1 MGILEDVFVAAFNGE
16 AFPPIPRWVQWRHVS
31 EGLSHCEICLNLD
44 RRWFADDLKP
54 MLPQHPDCHCM
65 VEPLPYER
73 VMKEAAAEC
82 RYSKFD
88 PYLFDPEETYKH
100 KKGDMFK
107 DWGYSIKDSEWLRKE
122 IERQGLEKYIA
133 GQYALG
139 ELSKDG
145 QRINIRVKLPR
156 KDKEGTVSFKTGWMV
171 YPHGV
176 IKLVTPYGGK

>member
-122 IERQGLEKYIA
+122 IERQGLE
-133 GQYALG
+133 
-139 ELSKDG
+139 
-145 QRINIRVKLPR
+145 
-156 KDKEGTVSFKTGWMV
+156 
-171 YPHGV
+171 
-176 IKLVTPYGGK
+176 

>member
-1 MGILEDVFVAAFNGE
+1 
-16 AFPPIPRWVQWRHVS
+16 
-31 EGLSHCEICLNLD
+31 
-44 RRWFADDLKP
+44 
-54 MLPQHPDCHCM
+54 
-65 VEPLPYER
+65 
-73 VMKEAAAEC
+73 
-82 RYSKFD
+82 
-88 PYLFDPEETYKH
+88 
-100 KKGDMFK
+100 MFK

-139 ELSKDG
+139 ELNKDG
-145 QRINIRVKLPR
+145 QRTNIRVKLPR